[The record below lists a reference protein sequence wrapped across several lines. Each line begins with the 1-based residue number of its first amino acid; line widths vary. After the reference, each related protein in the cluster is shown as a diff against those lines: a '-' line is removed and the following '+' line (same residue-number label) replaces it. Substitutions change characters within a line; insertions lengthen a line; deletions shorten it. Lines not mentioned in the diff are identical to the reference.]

1 MLPRESELFISGL
14 STSIQT
20 EAGKIHLLQSPFIES
35 GKSCFY
41 FVVEIGGLESSVVR
55 TGSVDIRP
63 RIAVQ
68 SMDDGAEFLHGFQM
82 EAGKLC

>member
-20 EAGKIHLLQSPFIES
+20 EAGEIHLLRSPFIES
-35 GKSCFY
+35 GKSGFY
-41 FVVEIGGLESSVVR
+41 FVVEIGGLESSAVQA
-55 TGSVDIRP
+55 GSVDIRP

-82 EAGKLC
+82 EAGKLW

>member
-20 EAGKIHLLQSPFIES
+20 EAGDIRFLRSPFIES
-35 GKSCFY
+35 GKSSSY
-41 FVVEIGGLESSVVR
+41 FVVEIGGLESSVVQTR
-55 TGSVDIRP
+55 PVDIRP